1 MTKKESKSS
10 GNKGVDDKAGS
21 SFIVGVVVAVVAV
34 VVAVVAVVD
43 AVVVLYCNDCALGI
57 KLVISTSEKQFLILL
72 DNGLG

>member
-10 GNKGVDDKAGS
+10 GNKGLDDKAGS
-21 SFIVGVVVAVVAV
+21 YFIVVVVVA

>member
-10 GNKGVDDKAGS
+10 GNKGLDDKAGS
-21 SFIVGVVVAVVAV
+21 YFIVVIVV
-34 VVAVVAVVD
+34 VVAVVD

>member
-10 GNKGVDDKAGS
+10 GNKGLDDKAGS
-21 SFIVGVVVAVVAV
+21 YFIVVVVVAVVAV
-34 VVAVVAVVD
+34 GD

>member
-1 MTKKESKSS
+1 MTKKERKSS
-10 GNKGVDDKAGS
+10 GNKGLDDKAGS
-21 SFIVGVVVAVVAV
+21 YFIVVV

>member
-10 GNKGVDDKAGS
+10 GNKGLDDKAGS
-21 SFIVGVVVAVVAV
+21 YFIVVV

-57 KLVISTSEKQFLILL
+57 KLVIWTSEKQFLILL

>member
-10 GNKGVDDKAGS
+10 GNKGLDDKAGS
-21 SFIVGVVVAVVAV
+21 YFIVVV

-57 KLVISTSEKQFLILL
+57 KLVMSTSEKQFLILL

>member
-10 GNKGVDDKAGS
+10 GNKGLDDKAGS
-21 SFIVGVVVAVVAV
+21 YFIVVA

>member
-10 GNKGVDDKAGS
+10 GNKGLDDKAGS
-21 SFIVGVVVAVVAV
+21 YFIVVV

>member
-10 GNKGVDDKAGS
+10 GNKGLDDKAGS
-21 SFIVGVVVAVVAV
+21 YFIVVA

-43 AVVVLYCNDCALGI
+43 AVVVLYSNDCALGI

>member
-1 MTKKESKSS
+1 M
-10 GNKGVDDKAGS
+10 GVDS
-21 SFIVGVVVAVVAV
+21 V

>member
-10 GNKGVDDKAGS
+10 GNKGLDDKAGS
-21 SFIVGVVVAVVAV
+21 YFTVVV

>member
-10 GNKGVDDKAGS
+10 GNKGLDDKAGS
-21 SFIVGVVVAVVAV
+21 YFIVVVV

>member
-1 MTKKESKSS
+1 M
-10 GNKGVDDKAGS
+10 DDKAGS
-21 SFIVGVVVAVVAV
+21 YFIVVIVV
-34 VVAVVAVVD
+34 VVAVVD

>member
-10 GNKGVDDKAGS
+10 GNKGLDDRAGS
-21 SFIVGVVVAVVAV
+21 YFIVVV